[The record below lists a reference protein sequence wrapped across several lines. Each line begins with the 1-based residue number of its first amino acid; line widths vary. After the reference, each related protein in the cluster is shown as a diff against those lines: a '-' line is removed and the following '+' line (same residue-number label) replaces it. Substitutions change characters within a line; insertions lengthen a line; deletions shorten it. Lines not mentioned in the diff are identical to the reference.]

1 MGTRLGRLPWFVS
14 ATAVVAAMIAF
25 GIAGNILIGV
35 YFERTTLT
43 EADPLAGLAAKPALA
58 AVSSTPALAP
68 TTEAVA
74 SATSSPAPTQT
85 AAPTEILAASPTA
98 SASASASAQ
107 PSAPTATPARP
118 QPTVAAPAAPPA
130 TGAALLLQGTFKD
143 GAPGH
148 RGSGTAKVGRDASG
162 QLVLVLADFS
172 VTSGPDLRVILS
184 PAVSGGGNGLDLGKL
199 KATDGTFSYS
209 IPGGTDLSQYKSVT
223 IWCKSFPT
231 IFAYATL
238 EG

>member
-1 MGTRLGRLPWFVS
+1 METRLGRLPWFVS
-14 ATAVVAAMIAF
+14 ATAVVVAMIAF

-43 EADPLAGLAAKPALA
+43 EADPLAGLAA
-58 AVSSTPALAP
+58 VSSTPALAP
-68 TTEAVA
+68 ITAAVA
-74 SATSSPAPTQT
+74 STEPSPAPTQT
-85 AAPTEILAASPTA
+85 AAATEILAASP

-130 TGAALLLQGTFKD
+130 TGSALLLQGTFKD

-162 QLVLVLADFS
+162 QLVLVLDDFS
-172 VTSGPDLRVILS
+172 VTNGPNLRVILS

-231 IFAYATL
+231 IFAYASL

>member
-1 MGTRLGRLPWFVS
+1 M
-14 ATAVVAAMIAF
+14 
-25 GIAGNILIGV
+25 
-35 YFERTTLT
+35 
-43 EADPLAGLAAKPALA
+43 
-58 AVSSTPALAP
+58 
-68 TTEAVA
+68 
-74 SATSSPAPTQT
+74 
-85 AAPTEILAASPTA
+85 
-98 SASASASAQ
+98 
-107 PSAPTATPARP
+107 
-118 QPTVAAPAAPPA
+118 AAPAAPPA

-238 EG
+238 EV

>member
-1 MGTRLGRLPWFVS
+1 M
-14 ATAVVAAMIAF
+14 
-25 GIAGNILIGV
+25 
-35 YFERTTLT
+35 
-43 EADPLAGLAAKPALA
+43 
-58 AVSSTPALAP
+58 
-68 TTEAVA
+68 
-74 SATSSPAPTQT
+74 
-85 AAPTEILAASPTA
+85 
-98 SASASASAQ
+98 
-107 PSAPTATPARP
+107 
-118 QPTVAAPAAPPA
+118 
-130 TGAALLLQGTFKD
+130 D

-162 QLVLVLADFS
+162 QLVLVLDDFS
-172 VTSGPDLRVILS
+172 VTNGPNLRVILS

-231 IFAYATL
+231 IFAYASL